1 MNDVKHLIP
10 LYKKVLKQIKDKK
23 LDSFLKKFH
32 KNLNDKN
39 NYLKKPTLAWEK
51 LKINKPTNLRIKIL
65 KEICKKREII
75 AKNENIPVK
84 RLIKDQQIKFI
95 SNKKTKIDQILVVID
110 SLKNRSLR
118 KELKLIFNG

>member
-51 LKINKPTNLRIKIL
+51 LELINQ
-65 KEICKKREII
+65 
-75 AKNENIPVK
+75 
-84 RLIKDQQIKFI
+84 LI
-95 SNKKTKIDQILVVID
+95 
-110 SLKNRSLR
+110 
-118 KELKLIFNG
+118 